1 MNDKTPLLDNI
12 ETSFLTLK
20 GSKALTDKEFDDIF
34 DENLYTELISDF
46 AKYKKLSYQVGQALD
61 HFAKEQKLRDKGKLM
76 LSCGFSLEF
85 TNGRLYNANFC
96 RQRLCPM
103 CQRRKSLKTYSDFM
117 KLLNYLNEYAFVH
130 LTLTVPN
137 CPLNELAENISFM
150 NKCSSKLFS
159 LGEVKKAFRGVV
171 RCLEVTYNS
180 STISFHPHFHC
191 LIAVKKSYFKSR
203 DYIKSEKIQLLWSA
217 LWKMRHENLKS
228 DKWDSFELGKI
239 ALNSSELLQI
249 HIVKADKGAVPEIA
263 KYAVKPLDFE
273 CSDKERA
280 SVLEFLHSA
289 LNGKRLIYLSG
300 VFKDANKLLKLKLEE
315 DTEER
320 LKRGDVDKE
329 ELVHYYWNYRR
340 SRYERED

>member
-1 MNDKTPLLDNI
+1 MNNNPLLDNI
-12 ETSFLTLK
+12 ETTFPTPK
-20 GSKALTDKEFDDIF
+20 PSKALTDNEFDEIF
-34 DENLYTELISDF
+34 DENLYTELLADF
-46 AKYKKLSYQVGQALD
+46 EKYKKLSYQVAQALD
-61 HFAKEQKLRDKGKLM
+61 NFAKEQKLKDKGKLM

-117 KLLNYLNEYAFVH
+117 KLLHYLNDYAFLH
-130 LTLTVPN
+130 LTLTIPN

-159 LGEVKKAFRGVV
+159 LAEFKKAFRGVV

-203 DYIKSEKIQLLWSA
+203 DYIKHEKIQLLWSA
-217 LWKMRHENLKS
+217 LWKLRNESFKS
-228 DKWDSFELGKI
+228 HKWDSNELGKI
-239 ALNSSELLQI
+239 ALNASEILQV
-249 HIVKADKGAVPEIA
+249 HIVKADTGAIPEIA

-273 CSDKERA
+273 CSEKERA
-280 SVLEFLHSA
+280 SVLEFLHAA

-300 VFKDANKLLKLKLEE
+300 CFKEANKLLKLKLEE

-320 LKRGDVDKE
+320 LKRGEVDKD

-340 SRYERED
+340 TRYEREF

>member
-1 MNDKTPLLDNI
+1 MNNNPLLDNI
-12 ETSFLTLK
+12 ETSFPTPK
-20 GSKALTDKEFDDIF
+20 PSKALTDNDFSEIF
-34 DENLYTELISDF
+34 DENLYTELIADF
-46 AKYKKLSYQVGQALD
+46 EKYKKLSYQVAQALD
-61 HFAKEQKLRDKGKLM
+61 NFAKEQKLKDKGKLM

-117 KLLNYLNEYAFVH
+117 KLLHYLNDYAFLH
-130 LTLTVPN
+130 LTLTIPN

-159 LGEVKKAFRGVV
+159 LAEFKKAFRGVV

-191 LIAVKKSYFKSR
+191 LIAVKRSYFKSR
-203 DYIKSEKIQLLWSA
+203 DYIKHEKIQLLWSA
-217 LWKMRHENLKS
+217 LWKLRNECFKS
-228 DKWDSFELGKI
+228 HKWDSEELGKI
-239 ALNSSELLQI
+239 ALNGSEILQV
-249 HIVKADKGAVPEIA
+249 HIVKADTDAIPEIA

-273 CSDKERA
+273 CSEKERA

-289 LNGKRLIYLSG
+289 LNGMRLIYLSG
-300 VFKDANKLLKLKLEE
+300 CFKEANKLLKLKLEE
-315 DTEER
+315 DAEER
-320 LKRGDVDKE
+320 LKKGEVDKD

-340 SRYERED
+340 TRYERES

>member
-1 MNDKTPLLDNI
+1 MNNNPLLDNI
-12 ETSFLTLK
+12 ETSFPVPK
-20 GSKALTDKEFDDIF
+20 PSKALTDNDFSDIF
-34 DENLYTELISDF
+34 DENLYTELIADF
-46 AKYKKLSYQVGQALD
+46 EKYKKLSYQVAQALD
-61 HFAKEQKLRDKGKLM
+61 NFAKEQKLKDKGKLM

-117 KLLNYLNEYAFVH
+117 KLLHYLNDYAFLH

-159 LGEVKKAFRGVV
+159 LAEFKKAFRGVV

-203 DYIKSEKIQLLWSA
+203 DYIKAEKIQLLWSA
-217 LWKMRHENLKS
+217 LWKMRYESLKS
-228 DKWDSFELGKI
+228 NKWDSDELLSH
-239 ALNSSELLQI
+239 ALNTSELLQI
-249 HIVKADKGAVPEIA
+249 HIVKADRGAIPEIA
-263 KYAVKPLDFE
+263 KYSVKPLDFD

-280 SVLEFLHSA
+280 DVLGFLHEA
-289 LNGKRLIYLSG
+289 LNGKRLFYLSG
-300 VFKDANKLLKLKLEE
+300 VFKEANKLLKLKLEE

-320 LKRGDVDKE
+320 LKRGDVDKDD
-329 ELVHYYWNYRR
+329 LVHYYWNYRR
-340 SRYERED
+340 TRYEREF